1 LNRFHSRLEILWVCR
16 GWIVMG
22 QVEEQPQ
29 VLRLPSLRFGR
40 SG

>member
-1 LNRFHSRLEILWVCR
+1 MQAHK
-16 GWIVMG
+16 
-22 QVEEQPQ
+22 QEQEQEQKQEQKQKNKQ